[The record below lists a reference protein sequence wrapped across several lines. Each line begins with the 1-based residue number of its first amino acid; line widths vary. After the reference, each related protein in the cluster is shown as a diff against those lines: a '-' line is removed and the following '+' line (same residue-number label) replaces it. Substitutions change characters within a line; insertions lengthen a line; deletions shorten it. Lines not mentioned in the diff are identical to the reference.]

1 MVPEG
6 YLQGGVG
13 RTTPDQLTDIL
24 VHQIVVSFLPFFF
37 DLFLACVLT
46 FLSKFLLFLLVSQHA
61 VKLAALY
68 QEYQDHHSG
77 YPQELTQMRARL
89 RSLDF
94 KVARLRPYDA
104 KVGRLRGLL
113 VELAK
118 GQQAKTS
125 AKAKAVDYDHLMSQL
140 AKKTEE
146 CTLLRAQQAKIDA
159 KLFEK
164 IEECIHLRTQKAET
178 EAKLADTDIYCS
190 KLQARLSTT
199 ETQL

>member
-125 AKAKAVDYDHLMSQL
+125 AKAKAVIM
-140 AKKTEE
+140 
-146 CTLLRAQQAKIDA
+146 I
-159 KLFEK
+159 
-164 IEECIHLRTQKAET
+164 I
-178 EAKLADTDIYCS
+178 
-190 KLQARLSTT
+190 
-199 ETQL
+199 